1 MAVKAKVQPFDNAMD
16 PLARIE
22 CHAPRNGL
30 GVPTE
35 GDVHQALG
43 ENSLLDSRDEA
54 TSQAQKNIRSQMPV
68 GTLVLHAGLCWSS
81 LDDYGKFIRIVDKD
95 QYRASEAIQM
105 AFIQACE
112 EAGIP
117 FQESIGP

>member
-1 MAVKAKVQPFDNAMD
+1 M
-16 PLARIE
+16 PLA
-22 CHAPRNGL
+22 
-30 GVPTE
+30 E
-35 GDVHQALG
+35 GDG
-43 ENSLLDSRDEA
+43 G
-54 TSQAQKNIRSQMPV
+54 KNTRSQMPV

-112 EAGIP
+112 KAGRGARQRLRRPPLRSRGVCI
-117 FQESIGP
+117 